1 MKVQVGKFYETEDRA
16 SSARSCIFR
25 VKEPSTRR
33 CSWRWPSGGQQSGWG
48 ASSCGTWRRRRSI
61 AVPNVAPT
69 SPRMRRSS
77 PKPSRCVFSSVE
89 RVCGGES
96 GVAQHPAVGLLIS
109 GESLRWRVWG
119 GAALQL
125 SVFSSVERVHAR
137 ESAVAQHSSCQ
148 SDSSEQTLKPRVRLP
163 LRHH

>member
-1 MKVQVGKFYETEDRA
+1 MKVQVGKFYETEDRT

-96 GVAQHPAVGLLIS
+96 GVAQH
-109 GESLRWRVWG
+109 
-119 GAALQL
+119 
-125 SVFSSVERVHAR
+125 
-137 ESAVAQHSSCQ
+137 SSCQ
-148 SDSSEQTLKPRVRLP
+148 SSHQWRESTRESLRLHSTPAVRATHPSRRSSREFVC
-163 LRHH
+163 H